1 MSVIIDGTAG
11 ISTPPVAVLGSTSG
25 SITLAAP
32 AVAGSN
38 TQTLVAATGTLA
50 PLISGTAVASTSGTS
65 IDFTSIPSW
74 AKRVTVMFS
83 GVSTS
88 GTSIISTQLGDSGG
102 VENTGYISTGQ
113 SLATTGI
120 TSSAQTTLFA
130 MMANTD
136 AATTY
141 SGSAVISLL
150 DALTNTWTFTSS
162 LTAGGSVVLTGN
174 GLKSL
179 SGTLDRIRI
188 TTVNGTDTFDAGSI
202 NILYE

>member
-1 MSVIIDGTAG
+1 MSIGLAGKVDGSGAIQVG
-11 ISTPPVAVLGSTSG
+11 GSDAISISTGLVVTMNGGAVY
-25 SITLAAP
+25 
-32 AVAGSN
+32 
-38 TQTLVAATGTLA
+38 
-50 PLISGTAVASTSGTS
+50 PLTSGTAVTASGTS
-65 IDFTSIPSW
+65 IDFTGIPAT

-83 GVSTS
+83 GVSTN

-130 MMANTD
+130 MMANTG

-188 TTVNGTDTFDAGSI
+188 TTVNGIDAFDAGTI